1 MCERLCAH
9 VSARG
14 LALARARSC
23 ACVCVHARAQ
33 IRPRRDLTQSC
44 QSYSTQ
50 ALHHPLIQTHVLVAS
65 GTQFPAQVQPQHYFG
80 CQGSSPS
87 ARPRAPSEVL
97 PAIPLHF
104 LALALSERVLPLG
117 SRLGSRLL
125 PATALALPALLPA
138 LGRQMTHVYATG
150 CDPLAG
156 WRCACG
162 ISNGARQQASGGVSA
177 CPRVCLWCVR
187 LRGLGFRV

>member
-1 MCERLCAH
+1 M
-9 VSARG
+9 
-14 LALARARSC
+14 
-23 ACVCVHARAQ
+23 HARAQ
-33 IRPRRDLTQSC
+33 IWPRRDLTQSC
-44 QSYSTQ
+44 WSYSTQ
-50 ALHHPLIQTHVLVAS
+50 ALHHSLIQTHVLVAS

-87 ARPRAPSEVL
+87 ARPRDPSEVL
-97 PAIPLHF
+97 HAIPLHF
-104 LALALSERVLPLG
+104 LALALSERVAPRPLG

-150 CDPLAG
+150 RDPLAG
-156 WRCACG
+156 WWCACG

-177 CPRVCLWCVR
+177 CLRVCLWCVR
-187 LRGLGFRV
+187 LRGLGCRV

>member
-1 MCERLCAH
+1 M
-9 VSARG
+9 
-14 LALARARSC
+14 
-23 ACVCVHARAQ
+23 HARAQ
-33 IRPRRDLTQSC
+33 IWPRRDLTQSC
-44 QSYSTQ
+44 WSYSTQ
-50 ALHHPLIQTHVLVAS
+50 ALHHSLFQTHVLVAS

-104 LALALSERVLPLG
+104 LALALSERVAPRPLG

-125 PATALALPALLPA
+125 SATALALPALLPA

-150 CDPLAG
+150 RDPLAG
-156 WRCACG
+156 WWCACG

-177 CPRVCLWCVR
+177 CLRVCLWCVR
-187 LRGLGFRV
+187 LRGLGCRV